1 MSAPRVAIVGGGFG
15 RALAQRAAA
24 VNGQSAWWTRRASAL
39 SPDVLPRGVI
49 ATSDLREVA
58 RAELVV
64 LAVPSEYVL
73 SLVSELG
80 HVLDGAHFV
89 IHVSRGFVGT
99 DLKTVSQVVGVHTAV
114 RRVGVLAGPLTEEV
128 LVKQNPGGAIVGT
141 EYPEVVDAVRDCF
154 AGPTLRVYE
163 TADIIGVEVGA
174 AMTGL
179 LSFALG
185 FSQGLGFGSATLG
198 VLVSRGVAEMA
209 RLGEALGA
217 DAATFTGLA
226 AVGDLVAAAA
236 GDDRPELRL
245 GRLVAKG
252 RTIHEAIAEVG
263 AHVESTT
270 IGSRVA
276 AYAERR
282 GFSLPITEAVAHLL
296 EGRVSVAEAVQ
307 QLMSRRAGKE

>member
-1 MSAPRVAIVGGGFG
+1 
-15 RALAQRAAA
+15 
-24 VNGQSAWWTRRASAL
+24 
-39 SPDVLPRGVI
+39 
-49 ATSDLREVA
+49 
-58 RAELVV
+58 
-64 LAVPSEYVL
+64 
-73 SLVSELG
+73 
-80 HVLDGAHFV
+80 
-89 IHVSRGFVGT
+89 
-99 DLKTVSQVVGVHTAV
+99 VHTAV
-114 RRVGVLAGPLTEEV
+114 RRVGVLAGPLTAEV
-128 LVKQNPGGAIVGT
+128 LVGQSPGGGIVGT
-141 EYPEVVDAVRDCF
+141 EYPEIVEAVRECF

-163 TADIIGVEVGA
+163 TPDTVGVEVAA

-185 FSQGLGFGSATLG
+185 FAQGLGFGSATLG
-198 VLVSRGVAEMA
+198 VLVSRGIAEMA
-209 RLGEALGA
+209 RLGDALGA

-270 IGSRVA
+270 IGSKVA
-276 AYAERR
+276 AFAERR

-307 QLMSRRAGKE
+307 QLMRRRAGRE